1 MNIMFMGTPE
11 FACVSLKALKEK
23 GYNVTSVVTTEDKP
37 RGRGHKMTHP
47 DVYIEA
53 EKLGIEHIYQ
63 PINLKKENFEEILK
77 AENPDLIAVVAYG
90 KLLPEYVINYPKYG
104 CINVH
109 GSLLPKYRGAAP
121 MQWCLIDGEKETGV
135 TTMYMDKGL
144 DTGDMLLKA
153 SIPLDDD
160 DNFGTVH
167 DKLAVLGANL
177 LIETVEALKNGT
189 AKRIPQGE
197 TTTHYASMITRDMT
211 KIDWNKPAR
220 EIFNLIRGLTPFPKA
235 ACVYDGKGL
244 KILKTSVCDYSSDAR
259 PGEVVGVNDDS
270 FDVCC
275 LDGTVLKILEI
286 QPETKKAMTVKD
298 FLKGNK
304 LEKGTLLDGET
315 L

>member
-11 FACVSLKALKEK
+11 FACVSLRMLKEK
-23 GYNVTSVVTTEDKP
+23 GYNVSSVVTTEDKP
-37 RGRGHKMTHP
+37 RGRGHKMTPP

-53 EKLGIEHIYQ
+53 EKLGVERIYQ
-63 PINLKKENFEEILK
+63 PVNLKKENFEEILK
-77 AENPDLIAVVAYG
+77 NEKPDLIAVVAYG

-153 SIPLDDD
+153 SIPLGND

-167 DKLAVLGANL
+167 DKLASLGAEL
-177 LIETVEALKNGT
+177 LVETIEALKNGT

-197 TTTHYASMITRDMT
+197 TTTHYAQMITREMT
-211 KIDWNKPAR
+211 KIDWNKTAT

-235 ACVYDGKGL
+235 SCIYEGKGL
-244 KILKTSVCDYSSDAR
+244 KILKTSVCDSIANAQS
-259 PGEVVGVNDDS
+259 GEIVSVNDDS

-275 LDGTVLKILEI
+275 GNSTVLRIFEI
-286 QPETKKAMTVKD
+286 QPDTKKAMTVKD
-298 FLKGNK
+298 FLKGNEIK
-304 LEKGTLLDGET
+304 KGSLLK
-315 L
+315 

>member
-11 FACVSLKALKEK
+11 FACVSLRMLKEK

-37 RGRGHKMTHP
+37 RGRGHKMTPP
-47 DVYIEA
+47 DVYLAAQE
-53 EKLGIEHIYQ
+53 LGIESIYQ
-63 PINLKKENFEEILK
+63 PVNLKKENFEEILRS
-77 AENPDLIAVVAYG
+77 ENPDLIAVVAYG

-153 SIPLDDD
+153 SIPLGDE

-167 DKLAVLGANL
+167 DKLASLGAEL
-177 LIETVEALKNGT
+177 LVKTIEELKAGT

-197 TTTHYASMITRDMT
+197 TTTHYAQMITREMT
-211 KIDWNKPAR
+211 QIDWSKTAT

-235 ACVYDGKGL
+235 SSTYEGKGL
-244 KILKTSVCDYSSDAR
+244 KVLKTAVCDITSDANC
-259 PGEVVGVNDDS
+259 GEIVGVNEDS

-275 LDGTVLKILEI
+275 GSGSVLRIFEI
-286 QPETKKAMTVKD
+286 QPETKRAMTVKD
-298 FLKGNK
+298 FLKGN
-304 LEKGTLLDGET
+304 EISKGTYLK
-315 L
+315 